1 MLAYLEHLGSASEVI
16 VVDDGSTD
24 GTLALAQAAAQR
36 AAGHVAMRVLSYHPN
51 RGKGGAVRT
60 GCLAAQG
67 RYVLFCD
74 ADLATPIEES
84 AKLFALL
91 DQGNDI
97 ALGTRIQPDGRDLR
111 GTQPGYRRVLGRIYN
126 ALVSLVAV
134 GGFAD
139 TQCGFKAFTA
149 DAARYLFGAQ
159 RLSSI
164 VFDTELL
171 YLARRSRLRLAE
183 VPVQWSN
190 VGGSRM
196 RVTLRQ
202 GALVLRDLCT
212 IRVRHL
218 GTPLWRAATG
228 AQHSPPAS

>member
-1 MLAYLEHLGSASEVI
+1 
-16 VVDDGSTD
+16 
-24 GTLALAQAAAQR
+24 
-36 AAGHVAMRVLSYHPN
+36 MRVISYQPN

-84 AKLFALL
+84 AKLFSLL
-91 DQGNDI
+91 DLGNDI

-111 GTQPGYRRVLGRIYN
+111 GSQPGYRRVLGRVYN
-126 ALVSLVAV
+126 TLVSLVAV

-139 TQCGFKAFTA
+139 TQCGFKAFTG
-149 DAARYLFGAQ
+149 AAAAYLFGAQ
-159 RLSSI
+159 RLNSI

-171 YLARRSRLRLAE
+171 YLARRSRMRLAE

-190 VGGSRM
+190 IGGSRM

-212 IRVRHL
+212 IRLRHL
-218 GTPLWRAATG
+218 RTPLWQSAAAAHRSQPT
-228 AQHSPPAS
+228 P

>member
-1 MLAYLEHLGSASEVI
+1 MLAYLGSLGTASEVL

-24 GTLALAQAAAQR
+24 ATRALAEAAGAAA
-36 AAGHVAMRVLSYHPN
+36 GPHVTLRVLSYQPN

-91 DQGNDI
+91 DAGSDV

-111 GTQPGYRRVLGRIYN
+111 GTQPGYRRVLGRLYN
-126 ALVSLVAV
+126 ALVSTLAV

-149 DAARYLFGAQ
+149 EAARYLFSAQ
-159 RLSSI
+159 RLDSI

-171 YLARRSRLRLAE
+171 YLAKRSRLRLAE
-183 VPVQWSN
+183 APVQWSN
-190 VGGSRM
+190 IGGSRM
-196 RVTLRQ
+196 RLTPQQ

-212 IRVRHL
+212 IRLRHL
-218 GTPLWRAATG
+218 RTPLLSNLPKPS
-228 AQHSPPAS
+228 QHPS